1 MYVSNISRPAVA
13 LALSVFFLAC
23 FAVSCPG
30 QVVVRHFEKADSCFF
45 IQDWANARQAYK
57 QAGIDTSHSSLEW
70 NRLGFS
76 DYNLGRND
84 EAMAAYT
91 RSASNNPLP
100 FLQPILYSRTA
111 MVQAAMK
118 EKAKALENLDKAIKA
133 GYFNFVE
140 MDTLADFAALRG
152 DVQFKTL
159 RDKAYAIAFPCTAD
173 PKRHAFD
180 FWIGEW
186 NAYTTGTTVLAGHSL
201 IQSASGGCM
210 VLENWES
217 VRLPYNGKSMNFIDA
232 ATGKWQQVWV
242 GAEGGPQHVFV
253 NGEYRDSAMRFDF
266 EQPGPNGKTQK
277 GRFTFFNQG
286 PDQVR
291 QLNETSD
298 DDGKTWNVAYDFTYI
313 RKKSQ

>member
-1 MYVSNISRPAVA
+1 MHVSNISRPAVA
-13 LALSVFFLAC
+13 MALSVFFTVC
-23 FAVSCPG
+23 FDLSSSGQAV
-30 QVVVRHFEKADSCFF
+30 VKHFEKADSCFF
-45 IQDWANARQAYK
+45 IQDWVNARQAYK
-57 QAGIDTSHSSLEW
+57 LAGIDTSYNSLEW
-70 NRLGFS
+70 NRLGFA
-76 DYNLGRND
+76 DYNLGHND
-84 EAMAAYT
+84 EALAAYT
-91 RSASNNPLP
+91 RSAANNPP
-100 FLQPILYSRTA
+100 AFLQPVLYSRFA
-111 MVQAAMK
+111 MAQAAGK
-118 EKAKALENLDKAIKA
+118 EKAKALENLDKAVKA

-140 MDTLADFAALRG
+140 MDTLADFAVIRK
-152 DVQFKTL
+152 DQQFRTL
-159 RDKAYAIAFPCTAD
+159 REKAYGAAFPCMAD

-186 NAYTTGTTVLAGHSL
+186 DAYTSGTTVLAGHSL

-266 EQPGPNGKTQK
+266 EQPGPTGKTQK

-286 PDQVR
+286 PNQVR

-298 DDGKTWNVAYDFTYI
+298 DDGKTWNVAYDFTYV